1 MFHRHFSP
9 CFLVKAPD
17 WPAHLCTI
25 ARSSPSGW
33 RWVRMA
39 RGSRDRDHLHV
50 PQLPYK
56 PLSLHS
62 IFYPWWFLNVF
73 DYFKLYMCMYVV
85 CMYVYVYV
93 YVYIYTGILFHGFTF
108 AYICSICMNM
118 KFQMCQIPLDY
129 CMWRWGWNHQASTWW
144 IFPSA
149 ALAEM
154 KLQLLRIMHE
164 ETVSRKQRYKPWKK
178 ILIYR
183 KHSLQ
188 RRSMS

>member
-73 DYFKLYMCMYVV
+73 DNFKLYMCMYVV

-93 YVYIYTGILFHGFTF
+93 YVYIYILAYYFMVSRLLIFALFVWTWNSKCVRFHLTTACEDGDGTTKQVLGEFF
-108 AYICSICMNM
+108 
-118 KFQMCQIPLDY
+118 
-129 CMWRWGWNHQASTWW
+129 
-144 IFPSA
+144 
-149 ALAEM
+149 
-154 KLQLLRIMHE
+154 LQLR
-164 ETVSRKQRYKPWKK
+164 
-178 ILIYR
+178 
-183 KHSLQ
+183 
-188 RRSMS
+188 

>member
-73 DYFKLYMCMYVV
+73 DNFKLYMCMYVV

-93 YVYIYTGILFHGFTF
+93 YVYIYIYGHIISWFHVCL
-108 AYICSICMNM
+108 YLLYLYEHE
-118 KFQMCQIPLDY
+118 IPNVSD
-129 CMWRWGWNHQASTWW
+129 STWLLHVKMGMEP
-144 IFPSA
+144 PSKYLVNFSFSCA
-149 ALAEM
+149 SWNEAPAS
-154 KLQLLRIMHE
+154 QNYAWRDS
-164 ETVSRKQRYKPWKK
+164 V
-178 ILIYR
+178 
-183 KHSLQ
+183 
-188 RRSMS
+188 